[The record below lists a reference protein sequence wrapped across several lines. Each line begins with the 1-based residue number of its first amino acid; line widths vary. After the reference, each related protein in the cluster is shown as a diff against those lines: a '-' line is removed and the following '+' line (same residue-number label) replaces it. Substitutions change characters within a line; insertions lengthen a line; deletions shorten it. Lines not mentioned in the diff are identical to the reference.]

1 MHRAFLK
8 EQVEELA
15 WMTTLVNIA
24 RRADNLFGLE
34 AFVVRERLGDGGHG
48 LRLTGAVGGR

>member
-34 AFVVRERLGDGGHG
+34 AFVVCERLGDGGHG